1 MGKKGSAM
9 RWGRKRMERKE
20 RGGREKSAEAETDR
34 QSSSIWNGNKTERE
48 LTNEWNQTK
57 GGEVLD

>member
-1 MGKKGSAM
+1 
-9 RWGRKRMERKE
+9 MERKE
-20 RGGREKSAEAETDR
+20 REDRRRAEAETDR
-34 QSSSIWNGNKTERE
+34 AEQQHMERQQNGKE

>member
-1 MGKKGSAM
+1 
-9 RWGRKRMERKE
+9 MERKE
-20 RGGREKSAEAETDR
+20 REDRRRAEAETDR
-34 QSSSIWNGNKTERE
+34 QTEQSRAEQQHMERQQNGKE

>member
-1 MGKKGSAM
+1 MGKKGSDAM
-9 RWGRKRMERKE
+9 GEKEDGAQRKGDRR
-20 RGGREKSAEAETDR
+20 RVEAETDR
-34 QSSSIWNGNKTERE
+34 PTEPQHMERQQNGKE

>member
-1 MGKKGSAM
+1 
-9 RWGRKRMERKE
+9 MERKE
-20 RGGREKSAEAETDR
+20 REDGRRVEAETDR
-34 QSSSIWNGNKTERE
+34 ATEPQHMERQQNGKE